1 MGKRLD
7 FAHFQPRL
15 IVIAIVVALSSVAAS
30 PLAAH
35 ELGSQEL
42 RLTIRDSGD
51 YVLEIAVDP
60 ENLLQRLELL
70 SGEELSEPASA
81 AGYRERID
89 AKKELFLS
97 RVDLRF
103 DGRRVTPEYSYSIES
118 QDLAA
123 LSALITLRGTI
134 PTGARQATLSYG
146 LVFSNWLFTV
156 RHERGKEASRQ
167 WVSGDQTSAP
177 VPIASLVEPL
187 SRLEVAR
194 QYLILGFT
202 HILPKGLDHILFV
215 LGLFL
220 LAPRWRPVLAQVTAF
235 TVAHSITLALTIYDV
250 VSLPGN
256 IVEPLIALSIVYVA
270 FENCLT
276 RTIRPWRVALVFL
289 FGLLHGMGFAG
300 VLSELGIPRS
310 EFVTALVTF
319 NIGVEIGQL
328 AVIAI
333 AWIVLVKWTAGRPW
347 YRRRILIPLSLLIA
361 AMGAFWLIERT
372 LGNPFAA

>member
-15 IVIAIVVALSSVAAS
+15 IVIALVVALSSVAAS

-118 QDLAA
+118 QDLTA